1 MGYCADNYEVDF
13 RIPADKAGAAL
24 AAINAEPRLAPRCWH
39 RSHTVVTIPAPDA
52 ADHVCR
58 ADRPFTTLAD
68 AVEDN
73 TGFHDCEVG
82 LDGEFALGC
91 HLDKWTDTTEMV
103 LKVLAPFAVE
113 GSCVRMIGEDQTLF
127 GYRVVEGRLV
137 DESATVT
144 WDIAP
149 WEEKS

>member
-1 MGYCADNYEVDF
+1 MGSCADTYKVDF
-13 RIPADKAGAAL
+13 RIPADKVAAAL
-24 AAINAEPRLAPRCWH
+24 AAINTEPRFAPRCWH
-39 RSHTVVTIPAPDA
+39 RSHTVAMPAPEA
-52 ADHVCR
+52 EHVCP
-58 ADRPFTTLAD
+58 AAQPHTTLTD

-82 LDGEFALGC
+82 LDGEFVLGY
-91 HLDKWTDTTEMV
+91 HMDKWTDDTEGV
-103 LKVLAPFAVE
+103 LKLLAPFAVE

-144 WDIAP
+144 WEIAP
-149 WEEKS
+149 WEKP